1 MYMHNAEQQACACMA
16 LRRAARA
23 VTRVYDHRLTPK
35 GMTTTQYAI
44 LGTLAEKGDMP
55 LTELAEHLG
64 MDRTTLYRTLA
75 PIEHAGLVFIL
86 SGRGR
91 AKSAH
96 LTDAGRTAR
105 DGAKSEWAAAQE
117 RVLADLPQEQ
127 WDNFL
132 GTLNKLIE
140 AANA

>member
-1 MYMHNAEQQACACMA
+1 MA
-16 LRRAARA
+16 IRRAARA
-23 VTRVYDHRLTPK
+23 ITRLYDHRLSPK

-44 LGTLAEKGDMP
+44 LGTLAEGGDLP

-75 PIEHAGLVFIL
+75 PLERAGLVSIL

-96 LTDAGRTAR
+96 LTDRGRTAR
-105 DGAKSEWAAAQE
+105 NGAKSEWATAQE
-117 RVLADLPQEQ
+117 RVLADLPQDQ
-127 WDNFL
+127 WDNLL